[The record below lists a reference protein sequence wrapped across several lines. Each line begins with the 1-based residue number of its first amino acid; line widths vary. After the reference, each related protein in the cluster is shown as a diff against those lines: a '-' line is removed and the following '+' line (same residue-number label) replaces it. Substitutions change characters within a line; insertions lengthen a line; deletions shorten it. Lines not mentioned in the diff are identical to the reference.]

1 MCSPAGAKGGFYRM
15 GKEVGPD
22 GPWEPAFD
30 DPVFLA
36 KLDKFLAA
44 FAARYDG
51 KPWLRY
57 VDIGSIGDWG
67 EGHSWAGSRKEVGF
81 ATRQQHVDLHLKH
94 FKRATLVV
102 SDDFVYA
109 LSNPTERAA
118 LHQYLLTKGIS
129 YRDDSILVNGYL
141 SGHAGTW
148 TVRSP
153 GCMPASG
160 ARSVLHLQHILGHGE
175 ACRRIEV
182 VLRRHLGVVVAL
194 LHRVCDVQDALVPQK
209 VIELPD
215 DVELAV
221 DGLGLQAPPHQL
233 VDVVRD
239 LGVRDVLDRHI
250 EPQHKASDR
259 AQVVLNRVG
268 RAVAPL
274 EIAPPAD
281 NRIRHRRFLSRLQ
294 TWP

>member
-1 MCSPAGAKGGFYRM
+1 MFVVHSPERQLGDLLDPQPAANHQH
-15 GKEVGPD
+15 EHGP
-22 GPWEPAFD
+22 
-30 DPVFLA
+30 V
-36 KLDKFLAA
+36 
-44 FAARYDG
+44 AR
-51 KPWLRY
+51 
-57 VDIGSIGDWG
+57 S
-67 EGHSWAGSRKEVGF
+67 
-81 ATRQQHVDLHLKH
+81 
-94 FKRATLVV
+94 
-102 SDDFVYA
+102 SDDLEEA
-109 LSNPTERAA
+109 LD
-118 LHQYLLTKGIS
+118 LLV
-129 YRDDSILVNGYL
+129 LQV
-141 SGHAGTW
+141 
-148 TVRSP
+148 P
-153 GCMPASG
+153 GQRP
-160 ARSVLHLQHILGHGE
+160 RHLQGM
-175 ACRRIEV
+175 RV
-182 VLRRHLGVVVAL
+182 

-274 EIAPPAD
+274 QIAPPVD
-281 NRIRHRRFLSRLQ
+281 DRIRHRRFPSRLQ